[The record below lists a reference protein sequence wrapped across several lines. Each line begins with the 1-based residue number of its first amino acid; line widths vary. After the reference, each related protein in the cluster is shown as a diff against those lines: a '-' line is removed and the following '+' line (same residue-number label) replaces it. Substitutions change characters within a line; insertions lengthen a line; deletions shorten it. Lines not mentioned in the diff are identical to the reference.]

1 MKNHIHVFSV
11 NFRTSDI
18 LQKLLESIL
27 VMLFVPSF
35 QSKNRKWCFLGIHP
49 NFSQSNGWNIE
60 LSIWVRTLLKFKF
73 LLQPGDP
80 RTTSLTGTRFSKFC
94 WSWSGPR
101 LDFFLGPVPGLELY
115 PGPSWSLNIYGL
127 GPALEFLILSGTR
140 TAPVLVGGS
149 LLQLLDFGQDLLNFP
164 LLHLTSQCLQLQQ
177 K

>member
-1 MKNHIHVFSV
+1 MSLV
-11 NFRTSDI
+11 
-18 LQKLLESIL
+18 LL
-27 VMLFVPSF
+27 LFDF
-35 QSKNRKWCFLGIHP
+35 FLDLFTCFFMGKI
-49 NFSQSNGWNIE
+49 
-60 LSIWVRTLLKFKF
+60 R
-73 LLQPGDP
+73 DP
-80 RTTSLTGTRFSKFC
+80 RTAWSRDRPDRIGPRFSKFC

-177 K
+177 KWWYHQTKDHLKNVLANLVMDILSDQSLWWK